1 MISKL
6 TLTLYRIAQ
15 ATGPLTSREVAQAI
29 ALDYERNF
37 NKREMRY
44 AKKLAGF
51 ITRERIPV
59 AGRGRRRLWHWS
71 LADAWR
77 GQRPLDIVRAFRT
90 SASHVATAPEMDE
103 IAQ

>member
-15 ATGPLTSREVAQAI
+15 APGPLTSREVAQAI

-44 AKKLAGF
+44 ATKLAGF
-51 ITRERIPV
+51 ITRERVPV

-71 LADAWR
+71 LANEWKGHRA
-77 GQRPLDIVRAFRT
+77 LDIVKAFKDRE
-90 SASHVATAPEMDE
+90 VAPVA
-103 IAQ
+103 